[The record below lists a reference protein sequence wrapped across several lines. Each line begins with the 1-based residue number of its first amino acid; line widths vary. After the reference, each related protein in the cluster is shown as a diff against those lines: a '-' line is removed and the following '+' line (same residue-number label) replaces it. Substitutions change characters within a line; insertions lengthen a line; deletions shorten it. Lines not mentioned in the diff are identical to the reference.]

1 MKSVIN
7 LARAENQVVRK
18 ELLAIYKT
26 SIRRELRVDSLTY
39 PDGLGGSR
47 SLRSALAGFFNR
59 WLCPIE
65 PIKDEHIA
73 VTPGA
78 TNCLATI
85 LSCTCSPGDTV
96 LIPGSYW
103 NGFDVHFPLTP
114 RVVIV
119 NPAPKDSPAN
129 DMGPEI
135 VASLEETIR
144 QLSSTKKPRAIV
156 VTNPHNPT
164 GRVYDRTVLED
175 LAILC
180 QRHSMLLIVDEVY
193 ALSRCA
199 PTRTKGTSFRS
210 AVSLDLNALGVDAKR
225 VVTVWGTSKDFGSSG
240 IRIGCAITRDPRL
253 QKNLGFRATPQICA
267 LSSLVTTGLLNH
279 SSLPHLIQRNQ
290 EFLGK
295 AYRIVDKWCTSHE
308 VDFVP
313 AAYGLFVLARLAPL
327 AQTAEDECAMC
338 EALSEV
344 GVLVAPGQHFHWR
357 SFGWARICFAVEPD
371 TLREALR
378 RIASALKLA
387 RTPVSQ
393 RARGKNGHKKP
404 NV

>member
-1 MKSVIN
+1 MK
-7 LARAENQVVRK
+7 
-18 ELLAIYKT
+18 
-26 SIRRELRVDSLTY
+26 LT
-39 PDGLGGSR
+39 D
-47 SLRSALAGFFNR
+47 
-59 WLCPIE
+59 
-65 PIKDEHIA
+65 
-73 VTPGA
+73 
-78 TNCLATI
+78 
-85 LSCTCSPGDTV
+85 
-96 LIPGSYW
+96 
-103 NGFDVHFPLTP
+103 GFDVHFPLTP

-240 IRIGCAITRDPRL
+240 IRIVRPLLHFAPTADSVTILTVAQGCAITRDPRL